1 MTHPPV
7 PLPVPLPCPAPP
19 LNPLDPPSGAQVLPD
34 GRVGFIDFGIVGRI
48 SEPTWRGLEALLT
61 ALPAGDYA
69 TMARALGAMGA
80 TEAGVDYAA
89 FARDLESFFASLDAL
104 QGSLVVAAAGGG
116 GGGGLAAS
124 LEVDQTAVNRL
135 ALELVRVGEAHGVR
149 FPPDFGAPG
158 GGRWAWEGV
167 RGAGPWAHGHAAV
180 GQRSPACRHTSPVL
194 TPPTHPRTHPPPRL
208 PTHPQPARPPARLP
222 PTTTTSPPMPPL
234 RRLVAEAVAVL

>member
-158 GGRWAWEGV
+158 GGALGMGGRAGG
-167 RGAGPWAHGHAAV
+167 GALGPWARGRRPAQPRVPPHEPSADTTHA
-180 GQRSPACRHTSPVL
+180 
-194 TPPTHPRTHPPPRL
+194 PTHAPAPPPAHS
-208 PTHPQPARPPARLP
+208 PTTRPPASP
-222 PTTTTSPPMPPL
+222 PTPHHHHIP
-234 RRLVAEAVAVL
+234 AHAAAAQACC